1 MPAKRKAMT
10 REELL
15 ASLRKPPLRREE
27 FEFEG
32 GAVVY
37 IRELSA
43 REQLEVNK
51 RNKDK
56 DKSEAESNVDSTIY
70 VLWKAV
76 VDGDGDPLFEN
87 EEQAKC
93 LLERSGTEFRRL
105 CDAATRINETIEI
118 ADPQAPTSDSNSG

>member
-10 REELL
+10 RDELL
-15 ASLRKPPLRREE
+15 ASLRNPTLRREE
-27 FEFEG
+27 FTFSS
-32 GAVVY
+32 GAVVH

-43 REQLEVNK
+43 REQLEINK
-51 RNKDK
+51 RNKGKAETD
-56 DKSEAESNVDSTIY
+56 SEEATVY
-70 VLWKAV
+70 VLSKAV
-76 VDGDGDPLFEN
+76 VDEDGQPWFES

-93 LLERSGTEFRRL
+93 LLELSGSEFRRL